1 MSKESKLTQALL
13 AENGLNPS
21 GAGKEVRLRYLEK
34 VLRDSRRLRRVEAV
48 AVVAWV
54 LHGLLFITN
63 WIFQLRWSGRGLTS
77 SFGLVDS
84 PRYRLI
90 PLHQFGLP
98 PLNDLLYWLDGVVFL
113 LALLATLCW
122 LFRARWT
129 RTSETELRL
138 ATIESELNRLRD

>member
-1 MSKESKLTQALL
+1 MTKESKLTQALL

-77 SFGLVDS
+77 SLYDQPLSGIL
-84 PRYRLI
+84 

-113 LALLATLCW
+113 FAILATLCW

-138 ATIESELNRLRD
+138 ATIEFELNRLRD